1 MNLYYLLIK
10 LGTHSLHVLIL
21 FIPSLDLP
29 NPVVITTATGNEMAG
44 EPYNLTCSVTV
55 VDRLIVSPEIEWMK
69 GSVGIFNKNN
79 DSSVDPLLYEDQLV
93 LSFDFLNTS
102 DAEEY
107 VCIATVT
114 ISEINIFAIESSVE
128 VINLQSEF
136 YSGYA
141 TFILLKGGL

>member
-1 MNLYYLLIK
+1 
-10 LGTHSLHVLIL
+10 
-21 FIPSLDLP
+21 
-29 NPVVITTATGNEMAG
+29 MAG

-69 GSVGIFNKNN
+69 GSVGIFNRNN
-79 DSSVDPLLYEDQLV
+79 NISVDPFLHEDRLF

-107 VCIATVT
+107 MCLATVT
-114 ISEINIFAIESSVE
+114 ISVINVYVLGSSVE

-136 YSGYA
+136 YSGICQFY
-141 TFILLKGGL
+141 FIMKLIERLEPEWYI

>member
-1 MNLYYLLIK
+1 
-10 LGTHSLHVLIL
+10 
-21 FIPSLDLP
+21 
-29 NPVVITTATGNEMAG
+29 MAG

-69 GSVGIFNKNN
+69 GSVGIFNRNN
-79 DSSVDPLLYEDQLV
+79 NISVDPFLHEDRLF

-107 VCIATVT
+107 ICPAIVT
-114 ISEINIFAIESSVE
+114 ISEINVVAIESSVE

-136 YSGYA
+136 
-141 TFILLKGGL
+141 